1 MSNATQLNSKKTT
14 SKWTYLQQIM
24 RWHFLWKRQ
33 RKISTVH
40 KRKLHPCRISNQEAA
55 RAQLAS
61 SSLTV
66 GTAMFMPAKI
76 SHH

>member
-40 KRKLHPCRISNQEAA
+40 KGNSIHAEYQIKKP
-55 RAQLAS
+55 RALS
-61 SSLTV
+61 
-66 GTAMFMPAKI
+66 
-76 SHH
+76 